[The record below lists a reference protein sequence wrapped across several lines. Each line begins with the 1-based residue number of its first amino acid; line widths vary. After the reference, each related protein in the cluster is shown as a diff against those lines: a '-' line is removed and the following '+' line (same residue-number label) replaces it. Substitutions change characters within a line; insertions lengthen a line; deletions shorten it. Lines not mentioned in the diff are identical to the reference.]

1 MSSRTTVRIDRHY
14 REEDAHEALAADVR
28 AGLTATPKTLPPKWL
43 YDDAGSDLFEQITRL
58 EEYYPTRREREI
70 LVAHAADIAAAT
82 GASTLVELGSGSS
95 EKTRLL
101 LDALDGAGTLERYVP
116 VDVSDS
122 TLIAA
127 AEALIEDYPG
137 LDVHAVV
144 ADFEAHLELLPADPS
159 RLVVF
164 LGGTIGN
171 FEPAPRA
178 RFLQAV
184 AETLRPG
191 DAFLLGTDLVKDA
204 GRLVRAYDDAAG
216 VTAAFDRTVLYV
228 VNRELGGDFDPEAF
242 EHLAVWDADEE
253 WIEMRLRSLRE
264 QTVHVKA
271 LDLEVAFAE
280 GEQMRTEVSAK
291 FTRERVER
299 ELAAAGLRPAAWW
312 TDRAGDFALSLAL
325 PA

>member
-70 LVAHAADIAAAT
+70 LVAHAADVAAAT

-216 VTAAFDRTVLYV
+216 VTAAFDRNVLYV

>member
-14 REEDAHEALAADVR
+14 REEDAREALAADVR

-82 GASTLVELGSGSS
+82 RASTLVELGSGSS

-101 LDALDGAGTLERYVP
+101 LDALDAARTLERYVP

-122 TLIAA
+122 ALIAA

-144 ADFEAHLELLPADPS
+144 ADFEAHLDLLPADPS

-184 AETLRPG
+184 ADTLRPG

-216 VTAAFDRTVLYV
+216 VTAAFDRNVLYV